1 MLMLVLRLFL
11 KDKGDDKQHCLI
23 LFVDSNLGVET
34 FLMCYNRGFRQ
45 LCIPCIEV
53 SRKFYICK
61 ACLPFNCFLV
71 IKGILK
77 VLFSFILWL
86 LNFSD
91 LPNYG
96 SNCRKRY
103 TLRLLLKCLVRSTL
117 LPIGGKVPLNPP
129 IPSLIPINGLLLA

>member
-1 MLMLVLRLFL
+1 MLALRLIL
-11 KDKGDDKQHCLI
+11 KDKGGKQYCLI
-23 LFVDSNLGVET
+23 PFVGSNLGVET
-34 FLMCYNRGFRQ
+34 FLKKMEHQKRMRYNRGLRH
-45 LCIPCIEV
+45 LCILCIEV

-77 VLFSFILWL
+77 ALFSFIPWL

-96 SNCRKRY
+96 SNSRKRY
-103 TLRLLLKCLVRSTL
+103 SPRLNSSIQPFDTLFDSGRQA
-117 LPIGGKVPLNPP
+117 PF
-129 IPSLIPINGLLLA
+129 SLALHLCSS